1 MKKYFKPI
9 GSSLKS
15 ILKEHNLDDD
25 YNEYYII
32 TNWDKI
38 VNSNIAKI
46 TSPIKLVNK
55 VLTIKTKTESWKK
68 ELKIKKKHI
77 ISIINKSDKI
87 SKIEDINFIL

>member
-1 MKKYFKPI
+1 MEKYFKPI
-9 GSSLKS
+9 GGSLKN

-25 YNEYYII
+25 YNEYCII
-32 TNWDKI
+32 KNWDKI
-38 VNSNIAKI
+38 VTSNIAKI

-68 ELKIKKKHI
+68 ELNIKKKQI

-87 SKIEDINFIL
+87 SKIEDIKFIL

>member
-1 MKKYFKPI
+1 MEKYFKPI
-9 GSSLKS
+9 GGSLKN

-38 VNSNIAKI
+38 VTPNIAKI
-46 TSPIKLVNK
+46 ASPIKLVNK

-68 ELKIKKKHI
+68 ELNIKKKQI

-87 SKIEDINFIL
+87 SKIEDIKFIL

>member
-1 MKKYFKPI
+1 MEKYFKPI
-9 GSSLKS
+9 GGSLKN
-15 ILKEHNLDDD
+15 ILKEHNLEDD

-38 VNSNIAKI
+38 VTSNIAKI

-68 ELKIKKKHI
+68 ELNIKKKHI

-87 SKIEDINFIL
+87 SKIKDVKFIL